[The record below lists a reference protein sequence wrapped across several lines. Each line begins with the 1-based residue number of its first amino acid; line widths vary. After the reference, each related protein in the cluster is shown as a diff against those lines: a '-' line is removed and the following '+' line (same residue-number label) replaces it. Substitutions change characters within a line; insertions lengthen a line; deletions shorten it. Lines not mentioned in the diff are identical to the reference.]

1 MRESGFVSAINIAA
15 WTCAL
20 AMSLGLTQQ
29 AAWAASPARV
39 ASLNLCTDELLLA
52 LAAPGQISS
61 LTHLSHDRRE
71 SAYWRMAQPYPAN
84 GGNIL
89 SVAKDRPSLIVTMGG
104 GGRDSAGLASAIG
117 ARFLDLPF
125 PARLADVERGIT
137 TLADA
142 LGRHAK
148 GAQLIAAI
156 RRVVA
161 TAPPRQRPAIF
172 VGSAGRS
179 LSRNG
184 AGAQWLAAAGYR
196 QIPLAGDRIDREQL
210 LRLPP
215 LTLVVSDY
223 RTDQYSRSNAVPV
236 RRERDHRITTDGRR
250 WTCMGPSLLPEILRL
265 RRGVAP

>member
-1 MRESGFVSAINIAA
+1 MRVFAF
-15 WTCAL
+15 AL
-20 AMSLGLTQQ
+20 ATSLIWAQV
-29 AAWAASPARV
+29 AWAASPARV

-71 SAYWRMAQPYPAN
+71 SAYWRMARAYPAN
-84 GGNIL
+84 SGTIL
-89 SVAKDRPSLIVTMGG
+89 SVAKDRPNLIVTMGG

-117 ARFLDLPF
+117 ARLLDLPF
-125 PARLADVERGIT
+125 PAKIGDVEQGIAL
-137 TLADA
+137 LADA
-142 LGRHAK
+142 LGRSEK
-148 GAQLIAAI
+148 GAQLIASM
-156 RRVVA
+156 RRT
-161 TAPPRQRPAIF
+161 TANAPRHPGPAIF

-179 LSRNG
+179 LSPNG

-215 LTLVVSDY
+215 VTLVVSNY
-223 RTDQYSRSNAVPV
+223 RIDQYSRSDTLPI
-236 RRERDHRITTDGRR
+236 RRARDRRITTDGRR

-265 RRGVAP
+265 RRSVTP